1 MTQQIEKKVNKE
13 IERRDTP
20 KKKKLI
26 RLISENLGI
35 EGFTK
40 TMYSMMIEAGYSET
54 SAKQQSAILAGIK
67 EELEPITNELETI
80 RNKAINRLKQSKLTD
95 KAGYKDLIDG
105 IDKLTKNIQLIKGKS
120 TENIAGVLLIKPSP
134 EEIERA
140 NKLIMEIE

>member
-1 MTQQIEKKVNKE
+1 MKKLEKKL
-13 IERRDTP
+13 TP
-20 KKKKLI
+20 KQRKLVRI
-26 RLISENLGI
+26 FSENLGI

-40 TMYSMMIEAGYSET
+40 TMYSMMLEAGYSEN
-54 SAKQQSAILAGIK
+54 SAKQQTTILAGIK
-67 EELEPITNELETI
+67 EELEPIANELEDI

-95 KAGYKDLIDG
+95 KAGYKALIDG
-105 IDKLTKNIQLIKGKS
+105 IDKLTRNIQLIKGKS